1 MKISKIVVGLIVVVN
16 CLVLAALLLA
26 NAVLMYLDPS
36 VLFLSQNA
44 VNFMIA
50 FVLIVL
56 AADYFRQVKD

>member
-1 MKISKIVVGLIVVVN
+1 MKISKIVVGLIVV
-16 CLVLAALLLA
+16 VLAALLLA